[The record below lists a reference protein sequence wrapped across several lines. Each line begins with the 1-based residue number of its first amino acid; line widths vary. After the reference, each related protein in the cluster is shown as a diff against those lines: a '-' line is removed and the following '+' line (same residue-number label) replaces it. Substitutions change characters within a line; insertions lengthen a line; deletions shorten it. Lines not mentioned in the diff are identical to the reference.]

1 MSAEEYNMQLLNR
14 QIEISEWTY
23 NDRMETLFVFQIL
36 FIALMIVA
44 IILYLRGAGML
55 GKAFVGYS
63 IALLLLVVI
72 IIITNRAMY
81 TNRIRDK
88 RAWNRR
94 DFEEDNR
101 LPAAM
106 KPTDPEFTSYIN
118 AVNAKYGTTTAA
130 TCPRG
135 CTKTS

>member
-1 MSAEEYNMQLLNR
+1 MQLLNR

-101 LPAAM
+101 LPTAM
-106 KPTDPEFTSYIN
+106 KPTDAEFVAHIN
-118 AVNAKYGTTTAA
+118 AVNGKYGTTPT
-130 TCPRG
+130 TCPTG
-135 CTKTS
+135 CMSKS